1 MSLEIGQKIQEDKYS
16 IVRLLGEGGMGAV
29 YEGLNN
35 KIQRKVAIKVLHASV
50 SENSDAV
57 ARFEREATAAGRIGS
72 DHITEVL
79 DMGELPG
86 GARYMVM
93 EYMDGVS
100 LSKRIEDRGRLNAQE
115 AAQIVV
121 QVLDGLIAAHEA
133 GIIHRDLKPDNV
145 FLLKSK
151 AGRKDY
157 VKILDF
163 GISKFNAMSG
173 DNLSMTKTNAVLGTP
188 YYMSPEQAKGSKAVD
203 QRCDVYSVGVI
214 LYESVTGQVPFDA
227 DTFNE
232 LIFKIVL
239 EAPPPPEQFVPD
251 LDPNISAIIRRAM
264 ARDAT
269 QRFQSA
275 AEFRDALVTWMESG
289 HVPMFQESATNVAR
303 NAMQSV
309 PSDMSQY
316 RGTHSAGTPA
326 TPAPWTGDASG
337 AEPAPQPPKSN
348 GAIIG
353 VAVLGAL
360 ALVAAIGIF
369 VVKPALSKDSGAE
382 AAATQAPSASS
393 APTTPASATSATTP
407 AATSAPVASATPP
420 EVATAEATAAKP
432 ATPAGGSKGN
442 TPSAGAGAAAKPT
455 ATAGKPGGRGVR
467 TTLDL
472 SARVR
477 HELLVKIAAVQMN
490 SHDDVAK
497 NLATVRARV
506 AEAARAGAKVVLLP
520 ENFAFMGGTDE
531 QRREV
536 MESLDGGGPIM
547 STLFALASEHAI
559 TLIGGG
565 LPEKS
570 AVEGRVHNTL
580 VVISPDAKIQ
590 ASYRKIHLFD
600 VDAGDGQKYRESDAV
615 VPGDRAVVTTIG
627 DFKVG
632 LSICYDLRFPE
643 LYRKLVDEGA
653 EVLVV
658 PAAFTLMTGKDHWHA
673 LLRARA
679 IENQCFVVA
688 AAQWG
693 SHPKGRL
700 TYGKSLVID
709 PWGDVIAQASDGE
722 GLVISELDRSR
733 LVRLRSSFPALS
745 HRRV

>member
-50 SENSDAV
+50 SENADAV

-100 LSKRIEDRGRLNAQE
+100 LSKRIEDRGRLSAQE

-121 QVLDGLIAAHEA
+121 QVLDGLMAAHEA
-133 GIIHRDLKPDNV
+133 SIIHRDLKPDNV

-163 GISKFNAMSG
+163 GISKFNALSG

-264 ARDAT
+264 ARDVT

-275 AEFRDALVTWMESG
+275 VEFRDALMSWMESG

-303 NAMQSV
+303 NAMQSL

-337 AEPAPQPPKSN
+337 AAPQPPKSN

-369 VVKPALSKDSGAE
+369 VVKPALSKDSSTE
-382 AAATQAPSASS
+382 TAATQAPSASS
-393 APTTPASATSATTP
+393 APATPASAASATTP
-407 AATSAPVASATPP
+407 AATSAPVASAVVPD
-420 EVATAEATAAKP
+420 ATTDATAAKP
-432 ATPAGGSKGN
+432 TTPSGGSKGN
-442 TPSAGAGAAAKPT
+442 TPAAGAGNKPT
-455 ATAGKPGGRGVR
+455 TPAGKPGGRGVR

-472 SARVR
+472 SGRVR
-477 HELLVKIAAVQMN
+477 HE
-490 SHDDVAK
+490 S
-497 NLATVRARV
+497 AR
-506 AEAARAGAKVVLLP
+506 
-520 ENFAFMGGTDE
+520 ENRCRSDE
-531 QRREV
+531 QPR
-536 MESLDGGGPIM
+536 
-547 STLFALASEHAI
+547 
-559 TLIGGG
+559 
-565 LPEKS
+565 
-570 AVEGRVHNTL
+570 
-580 VVISPDAKIQ
+580 
-590 ASYRKIHLFD
+590 
-600 VDAGDGQKYRESDAV
+600 
-615 VPGDRAVVTTIG
+615 
-627 DFKVG
+627 
-632 LSICYDLRFPE
+632 
-643 LYRKLVDEGA
+643 
-653 EVLVV
+653 
-658 PAAFTLMTGKDHWHA
+658 
-673 LLRARA
+673 
-679 IENQCFVVA
+679 
-688 AAQWG
+688 
-693 SHPKGRL
+693 
-700 TYGKSLVID
+700 
-709 PWGDVIAQASDGE
+709 
-722 GLVISELDRSR
+722 
-733 LVRLRSSFPALS
+733 
-745 HRRV
+745 